1 MRTAVLLFALLLGL
15 AAPAAADDTAAA
27 QNVIRAQEQAL
38 ARDDGAAAYGY
49 AAPGLQR
56 MFGDPDTF
64 MTMVRNGYAP
74 VYRHKSFD
82 FGESR
87 STDGRI
93 EQDVRIVDS
102 NGVPWDAL
110 YFLEQQADG
119 SLKIIGCTLKAVGT
133 SA

>member
-1 MRTAVLLFALLLGL
+1 MRASILLIALLLGF
-15 AAPAAADDTAAA
+15 AAPAAAESAA
-27 QNVIRAQEQAL
+27 QSVIRAQEQAL
-38 ARDDGAAAYGY
+38 ARDDGATAYGY

-64 MTMVRNGYAP
+64 MSMVRKGYAP
-74 VYRHKSFD
+74 VYRHKSFE
-82 FGESR
+82 FGDTR
-87 STDGRI
+87 SHDGRI

-102 NGVPWDAL
+102 TGVPWDAL
-110 YFLEQQADG
+110 YFLEQQPDG